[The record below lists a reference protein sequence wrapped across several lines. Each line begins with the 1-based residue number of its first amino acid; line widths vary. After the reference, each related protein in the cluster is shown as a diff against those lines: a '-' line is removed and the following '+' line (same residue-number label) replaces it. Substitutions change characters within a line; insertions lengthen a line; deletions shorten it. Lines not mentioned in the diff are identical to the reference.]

1 MNIVRNGVI
10 LIVYTFIIIIMYIF
24 ISEPAAQIINGLA
37 AAGSTVPQMTSIVSE
52 VKAVMSICFSLA
64 IIIPVILFIWMAYTD
79 IEIIY

>member
-37 AAGSTVPQMTSIVSE
+37 TAGSTVPQMTSIVSE